1 MTQKNAT
8 SAFVFQSTPSQRG
21 RPRLRGFLNPHILF
35 QSTPSQRGRHS
46 DTRLVSQYNGI
57 SIHALA
63 KRATSRLAEA
73 SAVPIIS
80 IHALAKRATKY
91 IKKINQRLAI
101 SIHALAK
108 RATRAIFQGH
118 ALQEF
123 QSTPSQRG
131 RPVHFCL
138 TGDKYILFQ
147 STPSQRGRLDSID
160 IDNTIKKISIHA
172 LAKRATNKPTV

>member
-108 RATRAIFQGH
+108 RATNQLRNTFITAFD
-118 ALQEF
+118 F
-123 QSTPSQRG
+123 NP
-131 RPVHFCL
+131 RPRKEGDGTGKGVETISLDFNPRPRKE
-138 TGDKYILFQ
+138 GDKI
-147 STPSQRGRLDSID
+147 SAIR
-160 IDNTIKKISIHA
+160 TIKAIISIHA
-172 LAKRATNKPTV
+172 LAKRATG

>member
-108 RATRAIFQGH
+108 RATNVENYQRIKDLNFNPRPRKEGDVVTIAFRKLGFHFNPRPRKEGDISTF
-118 ALQEF
+118 LRRYSKISF

-131 RPVHFCL
+131 RRIC
-138 TGDKYILFQ
+138 
-147 STPSQRGRLDSID
+147 
-160 IDNTIKKISIHA
+160 KI
-172 LAKRATNKPTV
+172 

>member
-108 RATRAIFQGH
+108 RATERYVQVFERTEISIH
-118 ALQEF
+118 ALAKRA
-123 QSTPSQRG
+123 TCA
-131 RPVHFCL
+131 FCI
-138 TGDKYILFQ
+138 TAPPALFQ
-147 STPSQRGRLDSID
+147 STPSQRGRQQIYTMIIYILKLNITFRTFFLYK
-160 IDNTIKKISIHA
+160 IIK
-172 LAKRATNKPTV
+172 N

>member
-108 RATRAIFQGH
+108 RATTP
-118 ALQEF
+118 ALYVCSHE
-123 QSTPSQRG
+123 
-131 RPVHFCL
+131 
-138 TGDKYILFQ
+138 D
-147 STPSQRGRLDSID
+147 
-160 IDNTIKKISIHA
+160 ISIHA
-172 LAKRATNKPTV
+172 LAKRATFRSAEYNCAY

>member
-108 RATRAIFQGH
+108 RATFLHSLGGTLKYH
-118 ALQEF
+118 F
-123 QSTPSQRG
+123 NP
-131 RPVHFCL
+131 RPRKE
-138 TGDKYILFQ
+138 GDDHRIAVRKIIILFQ
-147 STPSQRGRLDSID
+147 STPSQRGRQVSGYEGGD
-160 IDNTIKKISIHA
+160 TQGISIHA
-172 LAKRATNKPTV
+172 LAKRATYLY

>member
-1 MTQKNAT
+1 M
-8 SAFVFQSTPSQRG
+8 
-21 RPRLRGFLNPHILF
+21 RGFLNPHILF

-108 RATRAIFQGH
+108 RATFQH
-118 ALQEF
+118 LHITLC
-123 QSTPSQRG
+123 S
-131 RPVHFCL
+131 H
-138 TGDKYILFQ
+138 
-147 STPSQRGRLDSID
+147 
-160 IDNTIKKISIHA
+160 ISIHA
-172 LAKRATNKPTV
+172 LAKRATIISPALCIGKIYFNPRPRKEGDHCRSCQTCIRCYFNPRPRKEGDAHAL

>member
-108 RATRAIFQGH
+108 RATYHHLNLHNFQPI
-118 ALQEF
+118 F

-131 RPVHFCL
+131 RRYL
-138 TGDKYILFQ
+138 
-147 STPSQRGRLDSID
+147 
-160 IDNTIKKISIHA
+160 
-172 LAKRATNKPTV
+172 

>member
-1 MTQKNAT
+1 M
-8 SAFVFQSTPSQRG
+8 
-21 RPRLRGFLNPHILF
+21 RGFLNPHILF

-108 RATRAIFQGH
+108 RAT
-118 ALQEF
+118 
-123 QSTPSQRG
+123 
-131 RPVHFCL
+131 
-138 TGDKYILFQ
+138 GDVVSSVMFDY
-147 STPSQRGRLDSID
+147 
-160 IDNTIKKISIHA
+160 ISIHA
-172 LAKRATNKPTV
+172 LAKRATTY